1 MNGAAMVTGTRTAE
15 VVGREEELAS
25 LALFVGE
32 VERRPAAL
40 VLSGEAGVGKTTL
53 WRAATRMAQESDQLV
68 LSASGAAVE
77 TQMAFAGLADLLE
90 RVLDDVL
97 PALPPPQRSALEATL
112 LLEEPVSPHSPRVV
126 SAALL
131 TSLRRLS
138 ADSPVLVAID
148 DVHWLDSPT
157 AEAVGFAV
165 RRLREEQIALLLSVR
180 SDEPS
185 AFDVSRVPFAERVER
200 LDVGPLS
207 FGAMRHLLLSRTELR
222 LTRPLLRRIH
232 ETSGGNPFFA
242 LELARALARRG
253 SPPQPGE
260 PLPVPADLRGLLAD
274 SVERLPAETREAL
287 LVAALLARPSLAA
300 LTTAIEKPGEEAL
313 GPAIDAHIVELVDG
327 EVRFVHPLLRST
339 VHAEAPAA
347 TRLRWHRRLVQT
359 SSDAEERAG
368 HLALVSFTP
377 DERVA
382 LELES
387 GGVRAHERG
396 ATTVAAGL
404 LEQAARLT
412 PEDRVDDRARRA
424 LAAADA
430 RLESGDRRE
439 AIELWQQ
446 VRATIAHGPLRAD
459 ALRHLAETGTAET
472 VEHGIALSTEA
483 LSEAAGDARLEV
495 EVLLQLANLEH
506 ARGGQQAAVDYAT
519 RALQVAHGLGDETRV
534 SVLTALGIYETFLGV
549 GDPLQRYT
557 EAIELAR
564 SGARPV
570 HAGPGSVYWE
580 PETMLSDWRMK
591 NGEVD
596 EARSLLEEQ
605 YRRAVAAGAE
615 ESRFSLCFHLGP
627 LETLAGSFDA
637 AERWIEE
644 GKSLVEESEARQ
656 DWSTLFTSMALLE
669 SYRGNVERAR
679 AAAAKAI
686 ANAEAWGD
694 TPFADSARATL
705 CFLELSKGRPA
716 EALAELGPALHRL
729 LLSTAPK
736 DGDRVE
742 TLIGVGRL
750 DEAEEVLAPL
760 AAYADQTGL
769 RVFRLQALRCRGL
782 LEAARG
788 DVETALV
795 TLDEAVALAAEIQLP
810 LERGRAWLA
819 LGRVRRRAK
828 QKRAAR
834 EALEA
839 AYDSFRDFG
848 APLWAEQA
856 AAEIARIG
864 GRTRERWEL
873 TPTERRVAELVA
885 QGLTNKEVAGRLVIS
900 VRAVEANLT
909 RIYAKLEIRSRTELA
924 HKLAR

>member
-1 MNGAAMVTGTRTAE
+1 MVTGTPTAE

-25 LALFVGE
+25 LAAFVDE
-32 VERRPAAL
+32 VEGRPMAL
-40 VLSGEAGVGKTTL
+40 VLEGEAGVGKTTL
-53 WRAATRMAQESDQLV
+53 WRAALRMAQESDQRV

-90 RVLDDVL
+90 PALDDVL
-97 PALPPPQRSALEATL
+97 PALPSPQRSALEATL

-126 SAALL
+126 SAAMLNSFRHL
-131 TSLRRLS
+131 A

-148 DVHWLDSPT
+148 DANWLDPPT
-157 AEAVGFAV
+157 AGAIGFAV
-165 RRLREEQIALLLSVR
+165 RRLRDERIALLISVR
-180 SDEPS
+180 SDERP
-185 AFDVSRVPFAERVER
+185 AFDVSRASFAERVNR
-200 LDVGPLS
+200 LEVGPLS

-242 LELARALARRG
+242 LELARALARRD
-253 SPPQPGE
+253 SPPEPGE
-260 PLPVPADLRGLLAD
+260 PLPVPADLGALLAD
-274 SVERLPAETREAL
+274 SLERLPEETRGAL
-287 LVAALLARPSLAA
+287 LVTALLARPSLDAV
-300 LTTAIEKPGEEAL
+300 THAIERSSEEVL
-313 GPAIDAHIVELVDG
+313 GPAIDANIVELVGG
-327 EVRFVHPLLRST
+327 ELRFVHPLLRST
-339 VHAEAPAA
+339 VHAEAPAS
-347 TRLRWHRRLVQT
+347 TRLRWHRRLVAT
-359 SSDAEERAG
+359 SPDPEERAG

-377 DERVA
+377 DESVA
-382 LELES
+382 GELES
-387 GGVRAHERG
+387 GGVRAYERG
-396 ATTVAAGL
+396 ATAVAAGL

-412 PEDRVDDRARRA
+412 PEERVDERARRA

-430 RLESGDRRE
+430 RLESGDRRR
-439 AIELWQQ
+439 AIELWEQ
-446 VRATIAHGPLRAD
+446 VRATIPHGPLRAD

-472 VEHGIALSTEA
+472 VEQGITLSTEA
-483 LSEAAGDARLEV
+483 LAEAAGDALREV

-506 ARGGQQAAVDYAT
+506 ARGGSQAAVDYAT
-519 RALQVAHGLGDETRV
+519 RALRIADGLRDETTV

-557 EAIELAR
+557 EAIELAG
-564 SGARPV
+564 SGPRPV
-570 HAGPGSVYWE
+570 NAGLGRVYWE

-605 YRRAVAAGAE
+605 YRRAVEAGDE

-627 LETLAGSFDA
+627 LETLAGCFDA

-644 GKSLVEESEARQ
+644 GQELVEESEARQ
-656 DWSTLFTSMALLE
+656 DLSTVFTSTALLDA
-669 SYRGNVERAR
+669 YRGHVERAR
-679 AAAAKAI
+679 ASAARAI

-694 TPFADSARATL
+694 TPSADSARATL
-705 CFLELSKGRPA
+705 CFIELSRGRPD
-716 EALAELGPALHRL
+716 EALAELGPSVHRL

-742 TLIGVGRL
+742 PLIGVGRL
-750 DEAEEVLAPL
+750 DEADEALAPL
-760 AAYADQTGL
+760 EAYSDQTGL

-788 DVETALV
+788 DVEGALV
-795 TLDEAVALAAEIQLP
+795 TLEGAVALAAEIQLP

-834 EALEA
+834 EALETA
-839 AYDSFRDFG
+839 RDAFRGFG
-848 APLWAEQA
+848 SPLWAEQA

-864 GRTRERWEL
+864 GRTGERWEL
-873 TPTERRVAELVA
+873 TATERRVAELVA
-885 QGLTNKEVAGRLVIS
+885 QGLTNKEVAGQLVIS

-909 RIYAKLEIRSRTELA
+909 RIYAKLGIRSRTELA
-924 HKLAR
+924 HTLAQL